1 MQEVI
6 TKDKDWNMTDPLV
19 HLGASEPVIKSS
31 FKDLLIEMKR
41 FKYQIP
47 LNVLLSK
54 KKEKGVTEFPTV
66 YFNFKTKTVINVNKY
81 DLEKLFQE
89 VLYRLDNWVNGGSAW
104 IIQYIDG
111 ECIDI
116 SIYNSLS
123 ESTYIELPGKLKDPK
138 KGLINI

>member
-41 FKYQIP
+41 FKYQIT

-54 KKEKGVTEFPTV
+54 KKRKRS
-66 YFNFKTKTVINVNKY
+66 YRISNC
-81 DLEKLFQE
+81 LF
-89 VLYRLDNWVNGGSAW
+89 
-104 IIQYIDG
+104 
-111 ECIDI
+111 
-116 SIYNSLS
+116 
-123 ESTYIELPGKLKDPK
+123 
-138 KGLINI
+138 